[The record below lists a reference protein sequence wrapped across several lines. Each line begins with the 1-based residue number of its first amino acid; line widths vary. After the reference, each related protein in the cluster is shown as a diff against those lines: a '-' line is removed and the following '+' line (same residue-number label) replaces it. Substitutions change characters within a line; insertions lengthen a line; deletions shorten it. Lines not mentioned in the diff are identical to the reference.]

1 MRCILAVAVGL
12 GVAAAV
18 GAAPT
23 AALAEPPAAVLR
35 YRLTHLPTALM
46 KFGGLEIGRSTIDE
60 VRQRFSATASSAR
73 RGAADAKYLYAKS
86 EDGREAVTLVFG
98 PSGGWNTLTGY
109 SIGPPG
115 VSAPTSSSRSE
126 TTSAPVGIKIDEL
139 GLRKG
144 VDTIAAK
151 YGVALGGVREGV
163 VLLDYSGK
171 KPMTDAE
178 QERQKVLEPDLE
190 PNAAWDETLTV
201 RLSVTDGLLAAI
213 EVNYTLMR

>member
-1 MRCILAVAVGL
+1 
-12 GVAAAV
+12 
-18 GAAPT
+18 
-23 AALAEPPAAVLR
+23 
-35 YRLTHLPTALM
+35 
-46 KFGGLEIGRSTIDE
+46 
-60 VRQRFSATASSAR
+60 
-73 RGAADAKYLYAKS
+73 
-86 EDGREAVTLVFG
+86 
-98 PSGGWNTLTGY
+98 
-109 SIGPPG
+109 
-115 VSAPTSSSRSE
+115 
-126 TTSAPVGIKIDEL
+126 VGIKIDEL